1 MMEPGNFEGMKQKLS
16 DKEVMVR
23 ALNEI
28 KRLKHRVAAL
38 EHGGAEAVAVI
49 GMGCRFPG
57 GSSSPEKFW
66 QLLMAGRDGV
76 CEIPADRWDVDAW
89 YDPADFCVDKMYT
102 RHGGFLEDVLSFDHE
117 AFGISAREAAG
128 MDPQQR
134 MVLEVCR
141 DALGDA
147 GVHDY
152 SLLAGGATGVFIGAI
167 ANDYFQ
173 RFVDNPVLM
182 DSRTGT
188 GNSNSVLAGRL
199 SFHYGFT
206 GPSWVVDT
214 SCSSSLVALHQACQS
229 LRAGECSMA
238 IAGGVNLIMHPT
250 RMVALCRA
258 RILSPDGRCK
268 TFDAAADGYGRGE
281 GCGVV
286 VLKRLSDA
294 QRAGDVIQAVVPG
307 SAVNHN
313 GHGSGLTVPGVA
325 AQQAVIEAALRMA
338 GLKSEEVGYVEAHGT
353 GTALGDPLEMEALCH
368 VYRKTSNQKL
378 VVGSVKTNIGHLE
391 AAAGV
396 AAFIKAVMMVRNGEI
411 PAHLHVKTPNPHIP
425 WDGMPVIIP
434 RNAQMWPDY
443 AEKRI
448 AGVSSF
454 GFSGTNAHMLVQ
466 ES

>member
-1 MMEPGNFEGMKQKLS
+1 MEPHLS
-16 DKEVMVR
+16 DKEVMIR

-28 KRLKHRVAAL
+28 KRLKSRVAAL
-38 EHGGAEAVAVI
+38 EHEEREPIAVV

-57 GSSSPEKFW
+57 ECSSPEGFW
-66 QLLMAGRDGV
+66 QFLNAGRDGI

-89 YDPADFCVDKMYT
+89 YDPAVFCVDKMYT
-102 RHGGFLEDVLSFDHE
+102 RHGGFLADVMSFNHE
-117 AFGISAREAAG
+117 RFGISAREAAG

-134 MVLEVCR
+134 MLLQVCE

-147 GVHDY
+147 GMRDRGM
-152 SLLAGGATGVFIGAI
+152 LAGCDAGVFIGAI

-173 RFVDNPVLM
+173 RFVENPALM

-229 LRAGECSMA
+229 LRGGECAMA
-238 IAGGVNLIMHPT
+238 VAGGVNLMMHPT

-268 TFDAAADGYGRGE
+268 AFDAAADGYGRGE

-286 VLKRLSDA
+286 ILKRLSDA
-294 QRAGDVIQAVVPG
+294 QRAGDAVKAVLLG

-313 GHGSGLTVPGVA
+313 GHGSGLTVPGVV
-325 AQQAVIEAALRMA
+325 AQQAVIEAALRNA
-338 GLKSEEVGYVEAHGT
+338 NLEPEQVGYVEAHGT
-353 GTALGDPLEMEALCH
+353 GTALGDPLEMEALCTA
-368 VYRKTSNQKL
+368 YGTSTPRKL
-378 VVGSVKTNIGHLE
+378 MVGSVKTNIGHLE
-391 AAAGV
+391 AAAGIASLIKV
-396 AAFIKAVMMVRNGEI
+396 ALMVQKGEI
-411 PAHLHVKTPNPHIP
+411 PAHLNVKHLNPAIP
-425 WDGMPVIIP
+425 WDDLPVVIP
-434 RNAQMWPDY
+434 ARTQKWPGY
-443 AEKRI
+443 GEKRR
-448 AGVSSF
+448 AGISSF
-454 GFSGTNAHMLVQ
+454 GFSGTNAHLLVQ
-466 ES
+466 EA